1 MYGIHYTQ
9 VDFERN
15 IAYAYLC
22 MCALYNVCIIIHSL
36 YTASQSH
43 GGYIQSLS
51 RATYSVTMHV
61 QTQHLLI

>member
-9 VDFERN
+9 VDMH
-15 IAYAYLC
+15 IYAC
-22 MCALYNVCIIIHSL
+22 VRCIYNVCIIIHSL